1 MVRKSIIMLVAVMPF
16 CTSALSQQA
25 QPNPAGKTAFR
36 EIIPSHYAFS
46 SGSFN
51 SGIIVTDDGV
61 VVLDALDSEA
71 AGRAEREAI
80 AATIKKPVR
89 FLVSSTFHDNYT
101 KGNVAFADVWKIGH
115 ENYRTD
121 LLDQMQRQK
130 VSVEEQKA
138 RMPNET
144 YRDRLT
150 LYLGGKEIQVLYVG
164 RAHTRGDSIIYVPQ
178 ERIVY
183 LSELYFAEQF
193 LWINDGYGL
202 DWLKSL
208 DAVEALGAEIFVPAH
223 GPIPPNP
230 RETKQGLARF
240 RQMLVDIRDGV
251 QKEVA
256 RGATEEQAVAAVKWP
271 QYEGLQGYNAQHD
284 VAVRRLFE
292 QLTGALK

>member
-1 MVRKSIIMLVAVMPF
+1 MPF
-16 CTSALSQQA
+16 RRGPGKKPLAKLPGFAYHITI
-25 QPNPAGKTAFR
+25 AGK
-36 EIIPSHYAFS
+36 
-46 SGSFN
+46 G
-51 SGIIVTDDGV
+51 
-61 VVLDALDSEA
+61 
-71 AGRAEREAI
+71 
-80 AATIKKPVR
+80 
-89 FLVSSTFHDNYT
+89 T
-101 KGNVAFADVWKIGH
+101 K
-115 ENYRTD
+115 
-121 LLDQMQRQK
+121 
-130 VSVEEQKA
+130 
-138 RMPNET
+138 
-144 YRDRLT
+144 
-150 LYLGGKEIQVLYVG
+150 
-164 RAHTRGDSIIYVPQ
+164 HTRGDSIIYVPQ

-240 RQMLVDIRDGV
+240 RQMLNDIRDGV

-292 QLTGALK
+292 QLTGELK